1 MNQVNFKTQKT
12 ARYFTLG
19 NLNKETKNIWIVCHG
34 YAQLANHFLNWF
46 KAIDNK
52 NNFIVAPEAL
62 HRFYWKGFE
71 GKVVASWMTK
81 EDRLEDIS
89 DYVNYLD
96 EVTKSVLEQANED
109 VNIHVLGF
117 SQGGST
123 VCRWVTQSKLKFTS
137 LTLWAGAFPEDIDY
151 FEKRELFNQLNLH
164 LVIGDDDPFYNEE
177 KIELQEKTLNE
188 KKINY
193 NMIRFEGRHKVLAP
207 PLLELENSLKL
218 NEELKIMNYEL

>member
-1 MNQVNFKTQKT
+1 MKQVDFKTPKT

-19 NLNKETKNIWIVCHG
+19 TLNKKTKNIWIVCHG

-46 KAIDNK
+46 KAIDNDE
-52 NNFIVAPEAL
+52 NFIVAPEAL
-62 HRFYWKGFE
+62 HRFYWKGFD
-71 GKVVASWMTK
+71 GMVVASWMTK
-81 EDRLEDIS
+81 EDRLNDIA

-96 EVTKSVLEQANED
+96 EVTKSILSQANEN

-123 VCRWVTQSKLKFTS
+123 VCRWVTQTDLKFTS

-151 FEKRELFNQLNLH
+151 FEKKELFNQLNLH

-177 KIELQEKTLNE
+177 KIETQKKTLTD
-188 KKINY
+188 KQINY
-193 NMIRFEGRHKVLAP
+193 TMIRFNGRHKVLP
-207 PLLELENSLKL
+207 SPLLELEKSLQSK
-218 NEELKIMNYEL
+218 NNIKSENCD